1 MSRVLSILSKAREEL
16 GDTNNTRF
24 TDSKLLEHLNDGI
37 KDFILSTKS
46 LKERLYVELASNVAI
61 YDISKYALFVERVEY
76 MNTKID
82 TLSFK
87 ELDSI
92 NTMWQYETG
101 NVVKAITFEHQSK
114 GAFRIY
120 PRLNTVDNNIV
131 SSSDYGILVD
141 FSLDDD
147 IVGIPSII
155 DVEQNL
161 QAYLVLY
168 VIKKPNIITLTTPD
182 EELELDEL
190 YDKAFVHYIKAQCLR
205 NDSDSNNRQFGNEEL
220 SAYAMYVV
228 NNNKDFALDNQV
240 SGDRIIQYKGFM

>member
-16 GDTNNTRF
+16 GDANNTRF

-82 TLSFK
+82 TLSFT

-114 GAFRIY
+114 GSFRIY
-120 PRLNTVDNNIV
+120 PRLNTVNNNIV

-168 VIKKPNIITLTTPD
+168 VIKKPNVITLTTPN

>member
-82 TLSFK
+82 TLSFT

-92 NTMWQYETG
+92 NAMWQYETG

-114 GAFRIY
+114 GSFRIY
-120 PRLNTVDNNIV
+120 PRLNTVSNNIV

-168 VIKKPNIITLTTPD
+168 VIKKPNVITLTTPN

-220 SAYAMYVV
+220 SAYAMYIV

>member
-24 TDSKLLEHLNDGI
+24 TNSKLLEHLNDGI

-46 LKERLYVELASNVAI
+46 LKERLYVELASNVAM

>member
-24 TDSKLLEHLNDGI
+24 TNSKLLEHLNDGI

-82 TLSFK
+82 TLSFT

-92 NTMWQYETG
+92 NAMWQYETG

-120 PRLNTVDNNIV
+120 PRLNTVSNNIV

>member
-16 GDTNNTRF
+16 GDANNTRF

-82 TLSFK
+82 TLSFT

-92 NTMWQYETG
+92 NAMWQYETG

-120 PRLNTVDNNIV
+120 PRLNTVSNNIV

-168 VIKKPNIITLTTPD
+168 VIKKPSMITLTTPD

-220 SAYAMYVV
+220 SAYAMYIV

>member
-16 GDTNNTRF
+16 GDANNTRF

-46 LKERLYVELASNVAI
+46 LKERLYVELTSNVAI

-82 TLSFK
+82 TLSFT

-92 NTMWQYETG
+92 NAMWQYETG

-168 VIKKPNIITLTTPD
+168 VIKKPNVITLTTPN

-228 NNNKDFALDNQV
+228 NNNKDFALDNQI

>member
-16 GDTNNTRF
+16 GDVNNTRF
-24 TDSKLLEHLNDGI
+24 TNSKLLEHLNDGI

-46 LKERLYVELASNVAI
+46 LKERLYVELASNVAM

-82 TLSFK
+82 TLSFT

-114 GAFRIY
+114 GAIRIY
-120 PRLNTVDNNIV
+120 PRLNTVSNNIV

-220 SAYAMYVV
+220 SAYAMYIV

>member
-24 TDSKLLEHLNDGI
+24 TNGKLLEHLNDGI

-92 NTMWQYETG
+92 NAMWQYETG

-147 IVGIPSII
+147 ILGIPSIADI
-155 DVEQNL
+155 EQNL

-168 VIKKPNIITLTTPD
+168 VIKKPNVITLTTPD

>member
-16 GDTNNTRF
+16 GDANNTRF

-46 LKERLYVELASNVAI
+46 LKERLYVELASNVAM

-82 TLSFK
+82 TLSFT

-120 PRLNTVDNNIV
+120 PRLNTVSNNIV

-168 VIKKPNIITLTTPD
+168 VIKKPNVITLTTPD

>member
-16 GDTNNTRF
+16 GDVNNTRF

-46 LKERLYVELASNVAI
+46 LKERLYVELASNVAM

-82 TLSFK
+82 TLSFT

-92 NTMWQYETG
+92 NAMWQYETG

-120 PRLNTVDNNIV
+120 PRLNTVSNNIV

-168 VIKKPNIITLTTPD
+168 VIKKPNVITLTTPD

>member
-1 MSRVLSILSKAREEL
+1 MSRVTSIISKAREEL

-24 TDSKLLEHLNDGI
+24 SNTKLLGHLNDGI
-37 KDFILSTKS
+37 RDFVLSTKS
-46 LKERLYVELASNVAI
+46 LKERLYVELASNVAV
-61 YDISKYALFVERVEY
+61 YDISKYAMFVERVEY
-76 MNTKID
+76 MNERID

-87 ELDSI
+87 ELDNI
-92 NTMWQYETG
+92 NTSWQYESG
-101 NVVKAITFEHQSK
+101 NTVKAITFEHQSK
-114 GAFRIY
+114 GSFRIY
-120 PRLNTVDNNIV
+120 PMLSTVASNV
-131 SSSDYGILVD
+131 VASSDYGIVVD

>member
-16 GDTNNTRF
+16 GDVNNTRF
-24 TDSKLLEHLNDGI
+24 TDGKLLEHLNDGI

-46 LKERLYVELASNVAI
+46 LKERLYVELASNVAM

-82 TLSFK
+82 TLSFT

-120 PRLNTVDNNIV
+120 PRLNTVNNNIV

>member
-24 TDSKLLEHLNDGI
+24 TNSKLLEHLNDGI

-82 TLSFK
+82 TLSFT

-92 NTMWQYETG
+92 NAMWQYETG

-168 VIKKPNIITLTTPD
+168 VIKKPNVITLTTPD

>member
-16 GDTNNTRF
+16 GDANNTRF
-24 TDSKLLEHLNDGI
+24 TDGKLLEHLNDGI

-92 NTMWQYETG
+92 NAMWQYETG

-114 GAFRIY
+114 GSFRIY
-120 PRLNTVDNNIV
+120 PRLNTVNNNIV

>member
-16 GDTNNTRF
+16 GDVNNTRF

-82 TLSFK
+82 TLSFT

-114 GAFRIY
+114 GSFRIY
-120 PRLNTVDNNIV
+120 PRLNTVSNNIV

-168 VIKKPNIITLTTPD
+168 VIKKPNVITLTTPN

>member
-1 MSRVLSILSKAREEL
+1 MSRVTSIISKAREEL

-24 TDSKLLEHLNDGI
+24 SNTKLLEHLNDGI
-37 KDFILSTKS
+37 RDFVLSTKS
-46 LKERLYVELASNVAI
+46 LKERLYVELASNVAV
-61 YDISKYALFVERVEY
+61 YDISKYAMFVERVEY
-76 MNTKID
+76 MNERID

-87 ELDSI
+87 ELDNI
-92 NTMWQYETG
+92 NTSWQYESG
-101 NVVKAITFEHQSK
+101 NTVKAITFEHQSK
-114 GAFRIY
+114 GSFRIY
-120 PRLNTVDNNIV
+120 PMLSTVASNV
-131 SSSDYGILVD
+131 VASSDYGIVVD
-141 FSLDDD
+141 FTLDDD
-147 IVGIPSII
+147 ITGIPSII

-182 EELELDEL
+182 EEVELDEL

>member
-24 TDSKLLEHLNDGI
+24 ADGKLLEHLNDGI
-37 KDFILSTKS
+37 KDFIQSTKS

-82 TLSFK
+82 TLSFT

-92 NTMWQYETG
+92 NAMWQYETG

>member
-24 TDSKLLEHLNDGI
+24 ADGKLLEHLNDGI

-82 TLSFK
+82 TLSFT

-92 NTMWQYETG
+92 NAMWQYETS

-120 PRLNTVDNNIV
+120 PRLNTVSNNIV

-168 VIKKPNIITLTTPD
+168 VIKKPSMITLTTPD

>member
-92 NTMWQYETG
+92 NAMWQYETG

-120 PRLNTVDNNIV
+120 PRLNTVNNNIV

-168 VIKKPNIITLTTPD
+168 VIKKPNVITLTTPN

>member
-16 GDTNNTRF
+16 GDANNTRF

-82 TLSFK
+82 TLSFT

-120 PRLNTVDNNIV
+120 PRLNTVSNNIV

-168 VIKKPNIITLTTPD
+168 VIKKPNVITLTTPD

>member
-24 TDSKLLEHLNDGI
+24 TNSKLLEHLNDGI

-46 LKERLYVELASNVAI
+46 LKERLYVELASNVAM

-82 TLSFK
+82 TLSFT

>member
-24 TDSKLLEHLNDGI
+24 TDGKLLEHLNDGI

-92 NTMWQYETG
+92 NAMWQYETG

-114 GAFRIY
+114 GSFRIY
-120 PRLNTVDNNIV
+120 PRLNTVNNNIV

-161 QAYLVLY
+161 HAYLVLY

-205 NDSDSNNRQFGNEEL
+205 NDSDNNNRQFGNEEL
-220 SAYAMYVV
+220 SAYAMYIV

>member
-24 TDSKLLEHLNDGI
+24 ADGKLLEHLNDGI

-82 TLSFK
+82 TLSFT

-92 NTMWQYETG
+92 NAMWQYETG

>member
-24 TDSKLLEHLNDGI
+24 TDGKLLEHLNDGI

-82 TLSFK
+82 TLSFT

>member
-92 NTMWQYETG
+92 NAMWQYETG

-168 VIKKPNIITLTTPD
+168 VIKKPNVITLTTPD

>member
-16 GDTNNTRF
+16 GDVNNTRF
-24 TDSKLLEHLNDGI
+24 TNSKLLDHLNDGI

-46 LKERLYVELASNVAI
+46 LKERLYVELASNVAM

-82 TLSFK
+82 TLSFT

-168 VIKKPNIITLTTPD
+168 VIKKPNVITLTTPD

>member
-16 GDTNNTRF
+16 GDANNTRF

-82 TLSFK
+82 TLSFT

-92 NTMWQYETG
+92 NAMWQYETG

-120 PRLNTVDNNIV
+120 PRLNTVSNNIV

-220 SAYAMYVV
+220 SAYAMYIV

>member
-16 GDTNNTRF
+16 GDANNTRF

-46 LKERLYVELASNVAI
+46 LKERLYVELASNIAI

-82 TLSFK
+82 TLSFT

-120 PRLNTVDNNIV
+120 PRLNTVSNNIV

-220 SAYAMYVV
+220 SAYAMYIV

>member
-24 TDSKLLEHLNDGI
+24 TNSKLLEHLNDGI

-82 TLSFK
+82 TLSFT

-114 GAFRIY
+114 GSFRIY
-120 PRLNTVDNNIV
+120 PRLNTVNNNIV

-168 VIKKPNIITLTTPD
+168 VIKKPNVITLTTPD

>member
-82 TLSFK
+82 TLSFT

-92 NTMWQYETG
+92 NIMWQYETG

-114 GAFRIY
+114 GSFRIY

>member
-16 GDTNNTRF
+16 GDVNNTRF

-82 TLSFK
+82 TLSFT

-92 NTMWQYETG
+92 NAMWQYETG
-101 NVVKAITFEHQSK
+101 NVVKAITFEHHSK
-114 GAFRIY
+114 GSFRIY
-120 PRLNTVDNNIV
+120 PRLNTVSNNIV

>member
-82 TLSFK
+82 TLSFT

-92 NTMWQYETG
+92 NAMWQYETG

-120 PRLNTVDNNIV
+120 PRLNTVNNNIV

-168 VIKKPNIITLTTPD
+168 VIKKPNVITLTTPD

>member
-16 GDTNNTRF
+16 GDANNTRF

-46 LKERLYVELASNVAI
+46 LKERLYVELASNVAM

-82 TLSFK
+82 TLSFT

-92 NTMWQYETG
+92 NAMWQYETG

-120 PRLNTVDNNIV
+120 PRLNTVSNNIV

-168 VIKKPNIITLTTPD
+168 VIKKPNVITLTTPN

>member
-24 TDSKLLEHLNDGI
+24 TNSKLLEHLNDGI

-46 LKERLYVELASNVAI
+46 LKERLYVELASNVAM

-82 TLSFK
+82 TLSFT

-92 NTMWQYETG
+92 NAMWQYETG

-168 VIKKPNIITLTTPD
+168 VIKKPNVITLTTPD

>member
-46 LKERLYVELASNVAI
+46 LKERLYVELASNVAM

-120 PRLNTVDNNIV
+120 PRLNTVNNNIV

>member
-16 GDTNNTRF
+16 GDVNNTRF

-82 TLSFK
+82 TLSFT

-92 NTMWQYETG
+92 NAMWQYETG

-114 GAFRIY
+114 GSFRIY

-168 VIKKPNIITLTTPD
+168 VIKKPNVITLTTPN

>member
-16 GDTNNTRF
+16 GDANNTRF
-24 TDSKLLEHLNDGI
+24 TNSKLLEHLNDGI

-46 LKERLYVELASNVAI
+46 LKERLYVELASNVAM

-82 TLSFK
+82 TLSFT

-120 PRLNTVDNNIV
+120 PRLNTVNNNIV

>member
-16 GDTNNTRF
+16 GDVNNTRF

-46 LKERLYVELASNVAI
+46 LKERLYVELASNVAM

-82 TLSFK
+82 TLSFT

-120 PRLNTVDNNIV
+120 PRLNTVNNNIV

-168 VIKKPNIITLTTPD
+168 VIKKPNVITLTTPD

>member
-16 GDTNNTRF
+16 GDANNTRF
-24 TDSKLLEHLNDGI
+24 TESKLLEHLNDGI

-82 TLSFK
+82 TLSFT

-114 GAFRIY
+114 GSFRIY
-120 PRLNTVDNNIV
+120 PRLNTVNNNIV

-168 VIKKPNIITLTTPD
+168 VIKKPNVITLTTPD

>member
-120 PRLNTVDNNIV
+120 PRLNTVNNNIV

-220 SAYAMYVV
+220 SAYAMYIV